1 MDYRSTL
8 IRNVEIPSTLPSME
22 TLTKLEGSIILKDVE
37 QVETG
42 VRIEGD
48 LLWRGFFEEEGIDG
62 GECLWEGAEYFAET
76 IDGDALR
83 AASPPLIEPRV
94 VAIKGESLSDST
106 FRLAFDVRWYGQP
119 ENEEEYKEAMAKD
132 SKSAECPCK
141 QKAKKN
147 SAETLAHVEA
157 SSEPEKKSREQRPK
171 PIKTDFEEKLEDI
184 DETWREKL
192 KTLQKETEA
201 AETVEKIETAETAK
215 KRETIET
222 TEDTETAETV
232 EIAEELAPP
241 PKRQEIKTAEK
252 AEQEQEAPQSD
263 DTLQCCPYSAYC
275 LRYYRIQEGDELE
288 KIAEKFSATVA
299 KLKEYNALEDSR
311 VKSGRLIRIP

>member
-119 ENEEEYKEAMAKD
+119 ENEKEYMEAMAKD

-141 QKAKKN
+141 QKAKQS
-147 SAETLAHVEA
+147 SAETLAQVEA
-157 SSEPEKKSREQRPK
+157 SSAPEKEQREPYQEPEK
-171 PIKTDFEEKLEDI
+171 TAFEEKLEDI

-201 AETVEKIETAETAK
+201 AETVENIETAKTAK
-215 KRETIET
+215 KRETVENT
-222 TEDTETAETV
+222 ETV
-232 EIAEELAPP
+232 ETVEVAEEFAPP
-241 PKRQEIKTAEK
+241 PKRKEIKTADKSEQV
-252 AEQEQEAPQSD
+252 QEQEAPQSE

-299 KLKEYNALEDSR
+299 KLKEYNALEDNR